1 MALVVKNPAITV
13 NSVNLTGEVS
23 EVSTTQAFP
32 EVTITAFGDHG
43 VRRMAGLEDSSI
55 ALAFYQDYAAN
66 KLHAAIGLS
75 LIHI

>member
-23 EVSTTQAFP
+23 EVSITQAFP

-55 ALAFYQDYAAN
+55 A
-66 KLHAAIGLS
+66 
-75 LIHI
+75 